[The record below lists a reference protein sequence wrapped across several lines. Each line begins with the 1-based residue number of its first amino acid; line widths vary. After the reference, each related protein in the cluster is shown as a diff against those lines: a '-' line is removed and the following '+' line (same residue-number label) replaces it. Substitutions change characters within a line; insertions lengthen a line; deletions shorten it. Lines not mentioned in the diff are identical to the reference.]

1 MIASLESILEV
12 AVRLHYDSTERAC
25 QHLPLPVVST
35 VVVVIAKRGID
46 DAEKVIIRQAQQ
58 VGRTEVFSSVAGR

>member
-12 AVRLHYDSTERAC
+12 AVRPHYDSIKRAC
-25 QHLPLPVVST
+25 QHFSLPVVST

-46 DAEKVIIRQAQQ
+46 DAEEVIIRQAQQ